1 MVFASIL
8 KLSPSPTAQ
17 LDQPAHGSR
26 AANIHTFG
34 RRFKPASIRRRMASD
49 LVTLATAAHPSIAA
63 TSAGKLLVLHFHEL
77 DIRVTRFF
85 CR

>member
-1 MVFASIL
+1 MALRGIC
-8 KLSPSPTAQ
+8 
-17 LDQPAHGSR
+17 SR
-26 AANIHTFG
+26 ASRSAREGRPPTPPDSPPPHCFA